1 MIVTLSVSLALGT
14 EPKQLESSQIY
25 TLTDN
30 RLISFKGDFCQDLR
44 ATSIIGPKNRESS
57 ATLAF
62 LHSRPPLTGR
72 EMFNFSGSGDLDSD
86 TNFHRWNFY
95 LNRGSNASV
104 EVCYKESDVTDFDVY
119 FYLFMGTKRFEEWVR
134 NTNNRRTVRSMRL
147 SEQCTSIDYQ
157 VVEDE
162 MYYFVFFLDSQRTTN
177 VYVEFQFNR
186 TLYRISSDMVV
197 ENCSFP
203 LDGTS
208 QCTLN
213 SPMSPGYIGF
223 LSMES
228 TPPID
233 YEDGAGI
240 YIHCTPR
247 AWLYA
252 VIVVV
257 VVLVTTCLVCS
268 FTAVGLKFILA
279 AIKKKKS
286 TSTTTALGTTT
297 VTATLG
303 EPTAESDFI
312 KNAPPSYSTAMD
324 YGTPTASAP
333 PPYPTQSYEK
343 NMF

>member
-14 EPKQLESSQIY
+14 EPKQLESSQVY

-186 TLYRISSDMVV
+186 TLYRVSSDMVV

-213 SPMSPGYIGF
+213 SPMSPSYIGF
-223 LSMES
+223 LSVES

-257 VVLVTTCLVCS
+257 VMLVTACLVCS

-343 NMF
+343 NVF